1 LHLGPCDEQAFCFN
15 VSATPAVELY
25 ETSRKQ
31 RADQFAL
38 MFVLA
43 AAGLAEPAA
52 VIFLALFV
60 PVKLSNEV
68 IWPAPHLL
76 F

>member
-1 LHLGPCDEQAFCFN
+1 MASVIRNGTTS
-15 VSATPAVELY
+15 VS
-25 ETSRKQ
+25 R
-31 RADQFAL
+31 
-38 MFVLA
+38 

-68 IWPAPHLL
+68 MLMHHCTLPGWLDADCCPCIS
-76 F
+76 FTTG

>member
-1 LHLGPCDEQAFCFN
+1 
-15 VSATPAVELY
+15 
-25 ETSRKQ
+25 
-31 RADQFAL
+31 